1 MYSRTIDLNDY
12 ISEIVCGKDYG
23 LTYVMNSGEEVKT
36 IWHPYSR
43 KDSWNEEMRQQARN
57 RTLERSRLSVEN
69 SPKKQWRSKTVLC
82 VELA

>member
-1 MYSRTIDLNDY
+1 LIAKTKEVLGLPSLEDIDLKDY
-12 ISEIVCGKDYG
+12 ISEIVCGKDYD

-57 RTLERSRLSVEN
+57 RTLERSTLYE
-69 SPKKQWRSKTVLC
+69 
-82 VELA
+82 